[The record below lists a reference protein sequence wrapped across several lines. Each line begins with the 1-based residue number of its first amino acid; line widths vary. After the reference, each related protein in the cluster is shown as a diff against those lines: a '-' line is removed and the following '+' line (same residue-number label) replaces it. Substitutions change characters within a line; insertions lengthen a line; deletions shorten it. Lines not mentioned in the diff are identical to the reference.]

1 MERMMSAKI
10 TIVGSP
16 SQMAGKT
23 MLPACALRE

>member
-10 TIVGSP
+10 TMVGSP

-23 MLPACALRE
+23 MLPAHALCE